1 MAGSRLQGFFKGLR
15 ERVFAP
21 LEDPKMPL
29 AQHLEELRVRLTR
42 AVVVLAIVFA
52 ASFYFSVQV
61 MDWVRI
67 PLQNAFVFV
76 KFSDQYTL
84 DGIIQHRSLSEL
96 VAWLSSGQLVMK
108 WEPTVLQ
115 KVPFVFLAPAEAIW
129 NNVKVSMVFATFLM
143 MPYLLYET
151 WQFSAP
157 GLHAHERRFVLPF
170 VVISSVA
177 FYLGLAFCYFIVLP
191 FALNF
196 LVSYGIDSGFVP
208 QLSIA
213 SFVGFALWFLL
224 IFGLMFELP
233 LAITLLARLGWVDA
247 VMLRKYWK
255 WALVGSFVVAA
266 VLTPTPDP
274 FNQSIMAIPMYTFYE
289 MGIVGAKLFGKKKP
303 APDVAPTATTAAAAV
318 GNR

>member
-1 MAGSRLQGFFKGLR
+1 MAGSRFEGFFKGLQD
-15 ERVFAP
+15 RVFTP

-29 AQHLEELRVRLTR
+29 TQHLEELRVRLTR
-42 AVVVLAIVFA
+42 AVVILAIVFA

-84 DGIIQHRSLSEL
+84 DGIIRHRSLSEL
-96 VAWLSSGQLVMK
+96 VAWLSTGQLVMK

-115 KVPFVFLAPAEAIW
+115 KLPFVFLAPAEAIW
-129 NNVKVSMVFATFLM
+129 NNVKVSMVFASFLI
-143 MPYLLYET
+143 MPYLLYEI

-157 GLHAHERRFVLPF
+157 GMHAHERRFVLPF
-170 VVISSVA
+170 VIISSVA
-177 FYLGLAFCYFIVLP
+177 FYLGLAFCYFVVLP

-196 LVSYGIDSGFVP
+196 LVVYGLDSGFVP

-213 SFVGFALWFLL
+213 AFVGFTLWFLV

-247 VMLRKYWK
+247 VTLRKYWK
-255 WALVGSFVVAA
+255 WALVGSFAVAA

-274 FNQSIMAIPMYTFYE
+274 FNQSIMAVPMYTFYE
-289 MGIVGAKLFGKKKP
+289 LGIVGARLFGKKKP
-303 APDVAPTATTAAAAV
+303 VPAGAPTASTAAAAV
-318 GNR
+318 GHR

>member
-1 MAGSRLQGFFKGLR
+1 MAGSRFKGFFKGLQD
-15 ERVFAP
+15 RVFTP

-29 AQHLEELRVRLTR
+29 AQHLEELRVRMTR
-42 AVVVLAIVFA
+42 AVVILAIVFA

-84 DGIIQHRSLSEL
+84 DGIIRHRSLSEL
-96 VAWLSSGQLVMK
+96 VAWLSTGQLVMK

-115 KVPFVFLAPAEAIW
+115 KLPFVFLAPAEAIW
-129 NNVKVSMVFATFLM
+129 NNVKVSMVFATFLV
-143 MPYLLYET
+143 MPYLLYEI

-157 GLHAHERRFVLPF
+157 GLHAHERRFVMPF
-170 VVISSVA
+170 VIISSVA
-177 FYLGLAFCYFIVLP
+177 FYLGLAFCYFVVLP

-196 LVSYGIDSGFVP
+196 LVTYGLDSGFVP

-213 SFVGFALWFLL
+213 AFVGFTLWFLL

-247 VMLRKYWK
+247 VTLRRYWK
-255 WALVGSFVVAA
+255 WALVGSFGVAA

-274 FNQSIMAIPMYTFYE
+274 FNQSIMAVPMYTFYE
-289 MGIVGAKLFGKKKP
+289 LGIVGARLFGKKKP
-303 APDVAPTATTAAAAV
+303 APGVAQTASAAAAAV